1 MRTRTHTPRVIDI
14 STCLNYFESIYSY
27 TCFGSRANH
36 ILRRFAIGTT
46 ISLQMLWQFDHQV
59 VRTLSGMRSQPAWR
73 ITEVYRNDHVNIAGP
88 TEPYL
93 HLASAPTQI
102 STCKTAL
109 EQMKSLSKMWL
120 KETDQTR
127 LINKDQT
134 RLIAYESIRLRT
146 LEANSR
152 HKAQCSS
159 RTEDL
164 TALTVVQEKPWLAE
178 APVRVMATRRSP
190 RLLAMKKTYTE
201 L

>member
-1 MRTRTHTPRVIDI
+1 MPR
-14 STCLNYFESIYSY
+14 
-27 TCFGSRANH
+27 
-36 ILRRFAIGTT
+36 
-46 ISLQMLWQFDHQV
+46 
-59 VRTLSGMRSQPAWR
+59 QPFWG
-73 ITEVYRNDHVNIAGP
+73 ITEVYRNDIRGHDHVNMVRP
-88 TEPYL
+88 TDPFL

-109 EQMKSLSKMWL
+109 EEIKSLSKMWL
-120 KETDQTR
+120 NDQATE
-127 LINKDQT
+127 DQT
-134 RLIAYESIRLRT
+134 RLIAWESIRLRS

-190 RLLAMKKTYTE
+190 RLLAKKKASTE